1 MVAEGNNS
9 RCPRPER
16 GDRPG
21 SPDRRPLAAGN
32 VRAFASA
39 TPPLIVPRFSAEGID
54 DVCTKRAGTACDAD
68 GRVAR
73 MARMAGKREFDV
85 VGDVNP
91 ATAPARLQELLQI
104 NGRLTAERD
113 ALLAALGTLDESRS
127 KVAELQAVA
136 QAAECA
142 RDEAAQRLAAI
153 LRESEA
159 AQRKLDDARSE
170 AVARAAEAETHV
182 AARDMARTELQEL
195 KQKIHE
201 TKQRLAQLQAGLAEV
216 QDAIA
221 GREAAE
227 QARDGAAAALAA
239 PRHDV
244 DAARRDLDDAISQA
258 SARRGEAA
266 EHLAAGE
273 QVRAELLAVR
283 EQMRAETR
291 ALNEQETRLATAR
304 ATASGLQAAGQAG

>member
-1 MVAEGNNS
+1 MLAEGNNS

-54 DVCTKRAGTACDAD
+54 DVRTKRAGTACDAD

-73 MARMAGKREFDV
+73 MAGKREFDV

-91 ATAPARLQELLQI
+91 RDGAGATPGIAA
-104 NGRLTAERD
+104 GRLTAERD
-113 ALLAALGTLDESRS
+113 ALLAAVGTLDESRS

-159 AQRKLDDARSE
+159 ARRKLD
-170 AVARAAEAETHV
+170 
-182 AARDMARTELQEL
+182 
-195 KQKIHE
+195 
-201 TKQRLAQLQAGLAEV
+201 
-216 QDAIA
+216 
-221 GREAAE
+221 
-227 QARDGAAAALAA
+227 
-239 PRHDV
+239 
-244 DAARRDLDDAISQA
+244 
-258 SARRGEAA
+258 
-266 EHLAAGE
+266 
-273 QVRAELLAVR
+273 
-283 EQMRAETR
+283 
-291 ALNEQETRLATAR
+291 
-304 ATASGLQAAGQAG
+304 

>member
-1 MVAEGNNS
+1 MDGRKGLE
-9 RCPRPER
+9 
-16 GDRPG
+16 
-21 SPDRRPLAAGN
+21 PLAMPMAAWLAWLEN
-32 VRAFASA
+32 ASSMW
-39 TPPLIVPRFSAEGID
+39 SAMSI
-54 DVCTKRAGTACDAD
+54 
-68 GRVAR
+68 
-73 MARMAGKREFDV
+73 
-85 VGDVNP
+85 P
-91 ATAPARLQELLQI
+91 ATASARLQELLQI

-113 ALLAALGTLDESRS
+113 VLLAAAGTLDESRS

-136 QAAECA
+136 QAAEFA
-142 RDEAAQRLAAI
+142 RDEVAQRLAAI

-170 AVARAAEAETHV
+170 TVARAAETETHV
-182 AARDMARTELQEL
+182 VARDMARIELQEL
-195 KQKIHE
+195 QQKIHE
-201 TKQRLAQLQAGLAEV
+201 TEQRLSQLQATLAEV

-227 QARDGAAAALAA
+227 QTRDGAAAELAA
-239 PRHDV
+239 LRHDV

-266 EHLAAGE
+266 EYLAAGE
-273 QVRAELLAVR
+273 QARAELLAVQ

-304 ATASGLQAAGQAG
+304 ATAAGLQAAAQSGGAGARYGQGPTRDAATGCRRGDAEPGPIQRRRQVHQNQHHRWRAPRHRDRGQGAK

>member
-1 MVAEGNNS
+1 MMYGRKGLE
-9 RCPRPER
+9 
-16 GDRPG
+16 
-21 SPDRRPLAAGN
+21 PLAMPMA
-32 VRAFASA
+32 AWLAWLESASSMW
-39 TPPLIVPRFSAEGID
+39 SAMSI
-54 DVCTKRAGTACDAD
+54 
-68 GRVAR
+68 
-73 MARMAGKREFDV
+73 
-85 VGDVNP
+85 P
-91 ATAPARLQELLQI
+91 ATAPAQLQELQQI

-113 ALLAALGTLDESRS
+113 ALLAAAGTLDESRS

-182 AARDMARTELQEL
+182 AARDMARSELQEL
-195 KQKIHE
+195 QQKSHE
-201 TKQRLAQLQAGLAEV
+201 TEQKLAQLQAVLTEV

-227 QARDGAAAALAA
+227 QARDGAAAELAA
-239 PRHDV
+239 LRHDV
-244 DAARRDLDDAISQA
+244 YAARRDLDDAISQA

-266 EHLAAGE
+266 EHLAAGA
-273 QVRAELLAVR
+273 QARAELLAVQSR
-283 EQMRAETR
+283 CGRRRAR
-291 ALNEQETRLATAR
+291 
-304 ATASGLQAAGQAG
+304 

>member
-1 MVAEGNNS
+1 MMYGRKGLE
-9 RCPRPER
+9 
-16 GDRPG
+16 
-21 SPDRRPLAAGN
+21 PLAMPMA
-32 VRAFASA
+32 AWLAWLESASSMW
-39 TPPLIVPRFSAEGID
+39 SAMSI
-54 DVCTKRAGTACDAD
+54 
-68 GRVAR
+68 
-73 MARMAGKREFDV
+73 
-85 VGDVNP
+85 P

-113 ALLAALGTLDESRS
+113 ALLAVVGTLDESR
-127 KVAELQAVA
+127 AELQAVA

-159 AQRKLDDARSE
+159 TQRKLDDARSE

-201 TKQRLAQLQAGLAEV
+201 TEQRLAQLQAGLAEV

-227 QARDGAAAALAA
+227 QARDGA
-239 PRHDV
+239 
-244 DAARRDLDDAISQA
+244 
-258 SARRGEAA
+258 
-266 EHLAAGE
+266 
-273 QVRAELLAVR
+273 
-283 EQMRAETR
+283 
-291 ALNEQETRLATAR
+291 
-304 ATASGLQAAGQAG
+304 